1 MFAVAVVSFLAGHA
15 QRIPASV
22 VGFHHTAWT
31 STDGLSA
38 VFNIQQS
45 PEGFLWLTTS
55 RGVLRFDGLRFETVQ
70 QVTFG
75 AVQDSDIL
83 SVFVAASGNIWLT
96 TRSAGMMRW
105 KDGVLTVT
113 PDRRCTPA
121 GLGGGMIAEE
131 NDGSLWFASTTG
143 LTHLL
148 GSGCEVVGPERG
160 YPGRLPKALF
170 VDRERT
176 VWVVSPSNDLL
187 FKPASQGTFKP
198 YHAAIHSTG
207 TAVTIR
213 QDDAGEIWVADD
225 TGIKRLDRLSLANA
239 HKQAHNNSPSSR
251 DFTFSADGSLWTVT
265 DDGVS
270 HYSREAVAAASPYL
284 AAAPVET
291 FTAQQG
297 LTSDGISK
305 LMLDHEG
312 NLWIGTNAGMDS
324 LHRSL
329 LQAVNLPHSQEQE
342 IGLAGGDH
350 GDLWIGSRSMPLT
363 HVAPSGAVQA
373 LPEIAK
379 LTCIRRDHN
388 GTIWVGGGDNS
399 SLWRSNGD
407 KFVRVP
413 GPAGDNQPVVAL
425 EVDRNNVPWI
435 YTVNGLSYRLLNGSW
450 VNVNQELG
458 KKPAVLGS
466 MTSDESG
473 NIWFAFSEKLVE
485 WNGSIFQ
492 RYSYPPP
499 LKNISPATM
508 SARNG
513 HVWLAGRGG
522 VDVFV
527 DGRFHQMRWK
537 SRDPIG
543 RVSGVAESTN
553 GELWIN
559 GFSGITHISE
569 AALADWLRNTNSEA
583 ATEHLDASDGLPGF
597 SGDRLPEPSLIEGSD
612 GKIWFATTKGIA
624 FLDPGSMATK
634 RNKLPPSVNIT
645 SIVASGKEFPTWSD
659 VVLPI
664 HTTAL
669 EADFTA
675 LSLSLPQRVLFRYK
689 LDNYDKTWQDAGT
702 RRQAFYTGLPPGHY
716 RLHVIACNNDGLWN
730 DTGTG
735 INLNLLPAFYQ
746 TTWFLCLCAIVTTV
760 AVWQGYRYR
769 LERMAAAMR
778 ARFGERLEERAR
790 LARDLH
796 DTLLQTI
803 SVSKLA
809 TDQALARHADLAGM
823 KSVLQQLSELLGQ
836 AAAEGRA
843 ALSALHISN
852 KASHD
857 LARAIRTAL
866 DESLIGDRMQAELSV
881 DGMVRD
887 IHPIVCDEVY
897 RIAYEGIRNAFTHSE
912 ATLLRVH
919 LAYGQDLTL
928 RIADNGRG
936 IDTDVL
942 YEGKAGHYGLSCI
955 RDRATRIGAALDFK
969 SSRPGGT
976 EIILIVPGKAIFLT
990 KGANA

>member
-1 MFAVAVVSFLAGHA
+1 MGYA
-15 QRIPASV
+15 QRQTASIAR
-22 VGFHHTAWT
+22 FHHTSWT
-31 STDGLSA
+31 SDDGLGA
-38 VFNIQQS
+38 VSNIQQS
-45 PEGFLWLTTS
+45 PDGFLWLTTS
-55 RGVLRFDGLRFETVQ
+55 RGVLRFDGLRFESVQ
-70 QVTFG
+70 QVTFN

-83 SVFVAASGNIWLT
+83 SVFISASGNVWLT
-96 TRSAGMMRW
+96 TRSAGMLRW
-105 KDGVLTVT
+105 KDGVVT
-113 PDRRCTPA
+113 AISDRRCTPA

-143 LTHLL
+143 LTHLQ
-148 GSGCEVVGPERG
+148 GSSCEVLGPGRG

-187 FKPASQGTFKP
+187 YKPEGQGTFKP
-198 YHAAIHSTG
+198 YNATIHSTG
-207 TAVTIR
+207 TAVAIR
-213 QDDAGEIWVADD
+213 QSGTGGIWIADD
-225 TGIKRLDRLSLANA
+225 SGIKRLDTLSQAGSI
-239 HKQAHNNSPSSR
+239 KVAHNNSPSSR

-284 AAAPVET
+284 TAAPVET
-291 FTAQQG
+291 FTVQQG
-297 LTSDGISK
+297 LTSDGVSK
-305 LMLDHEG
+305 LMLDQEG
-312 NLWIGTNAGMDS
+312 NVWVGTSAGMDS

-329 LQAVNLPHSQEQE
+329 LQAVTLPHSQEHE
-342 IGLAGGDH
+342 IGLVGGDKD
-350 GDLWIGSRSMPLT
+350 DLWIGSRSMPLT
-363 HVAPSGAVQA
+363 HVAPGGA
-373 LPEIAK
+373 LNGFPEIAK

-388 GTIWVGGGDNS
+388 GNIWVGGGGNS
-399 SLWRSNGD
+399 SLWRSEGE
-407 KFVRVP
+407 KFVSVP
-413 GPAGDNQPVVAL
+413 GPLGDNQPVVAL

-435 YTVNGLSYRLLNGSW
+435 YTINGLSYRLLNGSW

-458 KKPAVLGS
+458 KKAAVLGS

-485 WNGSIFQ
+485 WNGSTFQ
-492 RYSYPPP
+492 RYSYPQT

-522 VDVFV
+522 VDVFFN
-527 DGRFHQMRWK
+527 GQFHQMRWK
-537 SRDPIG
+537 DRDPIG
-543 RVSGVAESTN
+543 RVSGVVESYN
-553 GELWIN
+553 HGLWIN
-559 GFSGITHISE
+559 GFSGITHISR
-569 AALADWLRNTNSEA
+569 AALADWLQNTNSEA
-583 ATEHLDASDGLPGF
+583 VTEHLDASDGLPGF

-624 FLDPGSMATK
+624 FLDPNSMAAQ
-634 RNKLPPSVNIT
+634 RNKLPPSVKIT
-645 SIVASGKEFPTWSD
+645 SILARGKEFPTWKD

-689 LDNYDKTWQDAGT
+689 LENYDKSWQDAGT

-716 RLHVIACNNDGLWN
+716 TLHVIACNNDGLWN
-730 DTGTG
+730 DTGTFV
-735 INLNLLPAFYQ
+735 NLTLLPAFYQ
-746 TTWFLCLCAIVTTV
+746 TTWFLCLCAV
-760 AVWQGYRYR
+760 ATMVIVWQGYRYR

-778 ARFGERLEERAR
+778 TRFGERLDERAR
-790 LARDLH
+790 VARDLH

-809 TDQALARHADLAGM
+809 TDQALERPADIAGL
-823 KSVLQQLSELLGQ
+823 KAVLQQLSELLGQ

-843 ALSALHISN
+843 ALSALHVSN
-852 KASHD
+852 KASNN
-857 LARAIRTAL
+857 LANAIRTAI
-866 DESLIGDRMQAELSV
+866 DESLIDDRMQAELSV
-881 DGMVRD
+881 DGLVRD

-912 ATLLRVH
+912 ATLLRVN

-928 RIADNGRG
+928 RISDNGRG
-936 IDTDVL
+936 IDADIL
-942 YEGKAGHYGLSCI
+942 HEGKAGHYGLSCI
-955 RDRATRIGAALDFK
+955 RDRATRIGASLDFK
-969 SSRPGGT
+969 ISRPGGT

-990 KGANA
+990 KGS